1 MLRKILIAVFL
12 LVAAFVITLFTS
24 GLQEKL
30 KAGDPVAPMTLTNV
44 VGDDVKIPSPTARV
58 VHLQFRR
65 FAGCPICNLH
75 MHAIIDRYADLTEV
89 GIKEVVVFHSPASS
103 LLPYQG
109 KFPFDV
115 IADPEKKLY
124 AQFGVESSPFALL
137 DPRVWP
143 TMFRAIAHEDKPTGE
158 AEGGP
163 WTRPAEFLISP
174 FGTIVA
180 SHYGR
185 HAFDQWTVDEII
197 EHARR

>member
-1 MLRKILIAVFL
+1 MLKKLLIAALL
-12 LVAAFVITLFTS
+12 LVTVFVATLVCS
-24 GLQEKL
+24 RPKEKL
-30 KAGDPVAPMTLTNV
+30 KAGDPVAPLTLTNV
-44 VGDDVKIPSPTARV
+44 VGGEVRIPSPTARL

-75 MHAIIDRYADLTEV
+75 MHAIIDRYSDLTEV
-89 GIKEVVVFHSPASS
+89 GIKEVVVFHSPAAS

-115 IADPEKKLY
+115 IADPGQELF
-124 AQFGVESSPFALL
+124 AQFGVDSSPFALL

-143 TMFRAIAHEDKPTGE
+143 TMLRAIAHEDKPTGE
-158 AEGGP
+158 AEGGR

-174 FGTIVA
+174 FGKVVA

-185 HAFDQWTVDEII
+185 HAFDQWTVDEIL